1 MRYTYN
7 MYYSTMYIHLEIQI
21 AYFIYSHYM
30 EIHEI
35 HIAMFHHPR
44 CNCIRHTHIYI
55 HTCQLHVNCNIVLE
69 ALHWL
74 PKLER
79 DSLQRFFSWES
90 KLTLQRESL
99 LSKTVLWYIT
109 QTGKLSCDKFGSQV
123 VRATLEF
130 LYTGSCDWIHQY
142 WGVQRFM
149 CRWFKEV
156 MSQKKAI
163 NLHRASTTDL
173 WSTLRRNAASLPT
186 KTFFLY
192 WFVGHMYVYIYNYI
206 YTRMYRSIYIRVYVY
221 FSELDGASCMFDY
234 IFAWRLAG
242 GCWKFTVRAFHLKG
256 NQHITPK
263 RPSIFPAELPSPD
276 ILTLTNSGPS
286 KFEDRYQTKW
296 WFGNV
301 SPFRYGQILGIN
313 VRLQGGIYTSTV
325 ISSDLSTYILGDVEV
340 TLLGEVVVARWCQW
354 TFQA

>member
-1 MRYTYN
+1 MVQGSYEPKKSDQSAPGIHNRFMKHSEKECGFSPNQNFLFILVCWTYV
-7 MYYSTMYIHLEIQI
+7 
-21 AYFIYSHYM
+21 
-30 EIHEI
+30 
-35 HIAMFHHPR
+35 
-44 CNCIRHTHIYI
+44 CIYI
-55 HTCQLHVNCNIVLE
+55 
-69 ALHWL
+69 
-74 PKLER
+74 
-79 DSLQRFFSWES
+79 
-90 KLTLQRESL
+90 
-99 LSKTVLWYIT
+99 YIIIYILACT
-109 QTGKLSCDKFGSQV
+109 
-123 VRATLEF
+123 
-130 LYTGSCDWIHQY
+130 
-142 WGVQRFM
+142 
-149 CRWFKEV
+149 EV
-156 MSQKKAI
+156 
-163 NLHRASTTDL
+163 
-173 WSTLRRNAASLPT
+173 
-186 KTFFLY
+186 Y
-192 WFVGHMYVYIYNYI
+192 
-206 YTRMYRSIYIRVYVY
+206 IYIRVYVY

-313 VRLQGGIYTSTV
+313 VRLQGGIYISTV